1 MARERLNAQRAL
13 EQMAAALSGDCE
25 KVLDTGGTFFPTL
38 MVWHE
43 DDDLARPGAVVVFE
57 PDTEDRRPGHALQ
70 LARER
75 LDAFTRAAAGWAN
88 NPANHARSAEILAA
102 HTKIPL
108 AVLGKM
114 NRATYGYTYDTTFAQ
129 PLLDAAYRYGSLPK
143 PAAARELIS
152 G

>member
-75 LDAFTRAAAGWAN
+75 LDAFTRAAAGWALAYEGLVSEN
-88 NPANHARSAEILAA
+88 GDSSAAVLFEVALRRPPASVTLARRFRARSSGQPFRWTGE
-102 HTKIPL
+102 
-108 AVLGKM
+108 
-114 NRATYGYTYDTTFAQ
+114 ATPT
-129 PLLDAAYRYGSLPK
+129 
-143 PAAARELIS
+143 
-152 G
+152 